1 MTKLHFNYKDVFRAL
16 RVGFSAKKVWV
27 MFIGTFVGFAGY
39 SVLTYLACIVSGNE
53 FLTVWENFRL
63 LPFPEPEIWPFPWY
77 SWIIYG
83 LGAVWFVICCLVAGT
98 AVSKVAYEQ
107 LRGDEFYESREAY
120 KFALRNLGAVLASP
134 VLLLAFVAM
143 VVIGGLIL
151 SLLGAIP
158 LFGEMFVGLMA
169 LPAFAAGMFIVY
181 LLVVLGF
188 CLLLAPSIVGSTR
201 NDTFDTLFEVF
212 SCVNEQPGR
221 SIWYLAT
228 VGVLA
233 NFGAF
238 LLALASGAAGRVAYL
253 VVRIFS
259 GPKLA
264 DVMANAGFYFKIN
277 LPEWCPGATR
287 DAVVWFFDRLG
298 LPQAYM
304 PTEYVALGWSVDVA
318 SVLIAVAIY
327 VVALTVVSYGLS
339 IWYSGAVLTY
349 SVLAKKKDD
358 KNILELPDDDED
370 LIEPVVPKP
379 DYLKTGGV
387 PTFEEKPAATTG
399 PAPEG
404 EPPKGAEPPKGPET
418 PK

>member
-16 RVGFSAKKVWV
+16 RVGFSAKKVWM

-39 SVLTYLACIVSGNE
+39 SVLTYLAYIVSGNE
-53 FLTVWENFRL
+53 FITVWENFRL
-63 LPFPEPEIWPFPWY
+63 LPFPEPEVWPFPWF

-83 LGAVWFVICCLVAGT
+83 LGVVWFVICCLVAGT

-120 KFALRNLGAVLASP
+120 KFAFRNLGAVLASP
-134 VLLLAFVAM
+134 LLLLAFVA
-143 VVIGGLIL
+143 VIVIGGLIL

-158 LFGEMFVGLMA
+158 FFGEMFVGLLA

-181 LLVVLGF
+181 LLVVLLF
-188 CLLLAPSIVGSTR
+188 CLLLAPGVVGSTR

-228 VGVLA
+228 VGALA
-233 NFGAF
+233 NFGTF
-238 LLALASGAAGRVAYL
+238 LLAFASGAAGRIAYL
-253 VVRIFS
+253 VIRIFT

-264 DVMANAGFYFKIN
+264 DVLANAGFYFKIN
-277 LPEWCPGATR
+277 LPEWCPGITR

-327 VVALTVVSYGLS
+327 VVALMVVSYGLS
-339 IWYSGAVLTY
+339 IWYSGTVLSY

-370 LIEPVVPKP
+370 LLEPVVPKP
-379 DYLKTGGV
+379 DYLKTGEV
-387 PTFEEKPAATTG
+387 PTFEDKPAPTAE
-399 PAPEG
+399 PAPESG
-404 EPPKGAEPPKGPET
+404 QPKDAEPTKQPEAPK
-418 PK
+418 

>member
-27 MFIGTFVGFAGY
+27 MFVGTFVGAAGY
-39 SVLTYLACIVSGNE
+39 SVLTYLAYIVSGNE
-53 FLTVWENFRL
+53 FITVWENYRL
-63 LPFPEPEIWPFPWY
+63 LPFPEPKIWPFPWF

-107 LRGDEFYESREAY
+107 LRGDEFYESREAF
-120 KFALRNLGAVLASP
+120 KFAFRNLGAVLASP
-134 VLLLAFVAM
+134 LLLLAFVAII
-143 VVIGGLIL
+143 VVGGLVL

-158 LFGEMFVGLMA
+158 FFGEMFVGLMA

-181 LLVVLGF
+181 LVVVLGF
-188 CLLLAPSIVGSTR
+188 CLLLAPGVVGSTR

-233 NFGAF
+233 DLGAF
-238 LLALASGAAGRVAYL
+238 VLAAASSAAGRVAYL

-264 DVMANAGFYFKIN
+264 DVLANAGFYFKIN
-277 LPEWCPGATR
+277 LPGWCPRAIR
-287 DAVVWFFDRLG
+287 DTVVWFFDSLG
-298 LPQAYM
+298 LSQAYM
-304 PTEYVALGWSVDVA
+304 PTEYVAQGWSIDAA

-327 VVALTVVSYGLS
+327 VIALMVASYGLS
-339 IWYSGAVLTY
+339 IWYSGTVLSY

-358 KNILELPDDDED
+358 KNILELPDNDED

-387 PTFEEKPAATTG
+387 PTFEDKTAATAETT
-399 PAPEG
+399 AASETA
-404 EPPKGAEPPKGPET
+404 KDKEPPKGPGT
-418 PK
+418 RT